1 MWQQNPAMYY
11 SDDDDVDDDDSDD
24 DGVSSSSN
32 NSNVARP
39 RGVST
44 LVYLYHYKSKTGF
57 GFSLLQNHCF

>member
-1 MWQQNPAMYY
+1 MWQQNPAMYD

-44 LVYLYHYKSKTGF
+44 
-57 GFSLLQNHCF
+57 SLSIPL

>member
-1 MWQQNPAMYY
+1 MWQQNPAMYD

-39 RGVST
+39 RGVSPSSSIP
-44 LVYLYHYKSKTGF
+44 L
-57 GFSLLQNHCF
+57 